1 MRTIWQDPPPIHPDP
16 QLSAAVG
23 GHPLVTQILLQR
35 GIHTPDAA
43 HAFLDANR
51 YTPALP
57 NTLPDLEHAAALLAA
72 AIRSHSPILVWGD
85 FDADG
90 QTSTALLV
98 DALSQLGANVR
109 FYIPHRLHESHGIRL
124 ASLQDQIALDPPALL
139 LTCDTG
145 VSEHESVDYAK
156 SQNIQVVI
164 TDHHDLPPT
173 LPNADAIINPK
184 RLPDRHPLRTL
195 PGVGVAYKLIEHL
208 CTLHGRADLLPTF
221 LDLVALGIVADVAE
235 LTHDTRY
242 LLQIGLARLRS
253 TQRIGLRALI
263 DIAAL
268 DSQNLTATDIGFQL
282 GPRLNAAGRLDD
294 ARPVIELLTTADPGR
309 AHLLAAHLEGLNTQR
324 RLQNRQILAAAQEQI
339 ANDPALLDWEA
350 LVLAHPNW
358 HAGIIGIVASRLA
371 DQYQRPVVLLTS
383 SEDGIL
389 RGSARSAPG
398 YDIGAAIAAQSDL
411 LLHYGG
417 HPGAAG
423 LSLREEY
430 LPAFRRRLSN
440 TLHATK
446 DASVLPGLNL
456 DAYVAL
462 KDITPA
468 LAAELNRL
476 APFGEGNPRITLATT
491 DITLKNAAFIGRAQ
505 QHRRLTVQDFSG
517 NRAALLWWNSGD
529 RPLPEG
535 LFDIAYELEISAA
548 GNDVQLS
555 LLDYRRAASAP
566 VEIARPPRQMIDLRQ
581 TPDADLSIYPHAAI
595 WAEGYRL
602 SDSPGQILTALAPS
616 DTLIIYTA
624 PAAPETLQEA
634 LERVHPVQVVL
645 LGLNPP
651 YTSLAAVQRRFLEL
665 VRYVLDRQRGITTLD
680 ALASAT
686 AQSRPTI
693 RHLLAYYTARGEI
706 TVSDSGDNLLLARGA
721 TSSQPDE
728 PEHAANLRASFAE
741 TLAYRAY
748 FHRAQPHAIL
758 GWDETP

>member
-1 MRTIWQDPPPIHPDP
+1 MRTNSLWLDPPTLDPDP
-16 QLSAAVG
+16 PLAAEVG
-23 GHPLVTQILLQR
+23 PLLAQILTQR
-35 GIHTPDAA
+35 GINTLEAA
-43 HAFLDANR
+43 HAFLDPAH
-51 YTPALP
+51 YTPTQPTA
-57 NTLPDLEHAAALLAA
+57 LPDLEHAAALLSA
-72 AIRSHSPILVWGD
+72 AIRSNSPILVWGD

-98 DALSQLGANVR
+98 DALQHLGARVC
-109 FYIPHRLHESHGIRL
+109 FYIPHRLRESHGIRL
-124 ASLQDQIALDPPALL
+124 ASLQDQIALDPPTLL

-145 VSEHESVDYAK
+145 VSELESIDYAK
-156 SQNIQVVI
+156 SKGLQVVI

-173 LPNADAIINPK
+173 LPTADAIINPK
-184 RLPDRHPLRTL
+184 RLPAHHPLRTL

-208 CTLHGRADLLPTF
+208 FTQHGQADHLPAF

-235 LTHDTRY
+235 LTGDTRY
-242 LLQIGLARLRS
+242 LLQTGLECLRN
-253 TQRIGLRALI
+253 TQRLGLRALT
-263 DIAAL
+263 DVAAL
-268 DSQNLTATDIGFQL
+268 NTLNLTATDIGFQL

-294 ARPVIELLTTADPGR
+294 ARPVVELLTTTDPGR
-309 AHLLAAHLEGLNTQR
+309 AHLLAAHLEGLNAQR

-339 ANDPALLDWEA
+339 ANDPSLLDWEA
-350 LVLAHPNW
+350 LVLSNPNW

-371 DQYQRPVVLLTS
+371 DQYQRPVVLLTT
-383 SEDGIL
+383 SEDGTV

-440 TLHATK
+440 TLRETK
-446 DASVLPGLNL
+446 DTSVLPGLTL
-456 DAYVAL
+456 DAYVSL
-462 KDITPA
+462 RDITPA
-468 LAAELNRL
+468 LAADLNRL
-476 APFGEGNPRITLATT
+476 APFGEGNPRIHLATT
-491 DITLKNAAFIGRAQ
+491 DLTLKSAAHIGHAQ

-517 NRAALLWWNSGD
+517 NRATLMWWNSGD
-529 RPLPEG
+529 KPLPEG

-548 GNDVQLS
+548 GNDFQLL

-566 VEIARPPRQMIDLRQ
+566 VEIIRPPRQIIDLRLS
-581 TPDADLSIYPHAAI
+581 PDADLSPYPNAAV

-602 SDSPGQILTALAPS
+602 AESPGQILTALAPS

-634 LERVHPVQVVL
+634 LERVNPVQVVL
-645 LGLNPP
+645 LGINPP
-651 YTSLAAVQRRFLEL
+651 QMSLAAVQRRFLEL
-665 VRYVLDRQRGITTLD
+665 SKFVLDRQQGITTLE

-686 AQSRPTI
+686 AQSRSTI
-693 RHLLAYYTARGEI
+693 RHLLDYYAARGEI
-706 TVSDSGDNLLLARGA
+706 TVTDSADHLLLASGA
-721 TSSQPDE
+721 GIPHPDE
-728 PEHAANLRASFAE
+728 PEHAANLRASVAE

-758 GWDETP
+758 GWDQP